1 MFTYRHDEKV
11 MYDVDMRWNWDS
23 VVGVAT
29 KLVDGLYGV
38 RISAV
43 LRDFYFLQKSRPLSL
58 LLSGYRSSF
67 TRVRRTGIKV
77 VHTPPSSDEVNTEWS
92 YTFTLPMDSNNF
104 SFIFIDIGNKYFTMF
119 EYTHFM
125 YFM

>member
-1 MFTYRHDEKV
+1 
-11 MYDVDMRWNWDS
+11 
-23 VVGVAT
+23 
-29 KLVDGLYGV
+29 
-38 RISAV
+38 V

-77 VHTPPSSDEVNTEWS
+77 VHTPPSSAEVNTEWS